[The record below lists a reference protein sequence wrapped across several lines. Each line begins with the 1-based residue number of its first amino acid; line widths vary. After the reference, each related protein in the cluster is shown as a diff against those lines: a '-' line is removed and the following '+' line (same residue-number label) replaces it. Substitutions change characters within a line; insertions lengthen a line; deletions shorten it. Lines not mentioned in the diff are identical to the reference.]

1 MYNINRGDL
10 HMKPRVFV
18 SSTFYDLRYIR
29 EDLANFIR
37 AHDFEPIMFEEG
49 DIGYTPGKPLD
60 NSCYEAMRNSDMAI
74 LIIGGQYGSAATGED
89 EKSESFA
96 SITKNEFKN
105 AVDGN
110 VPVFCFIDSSVQV
123 EYEIYKLNK
132 EKLNNDKESI
142 QFRTVKNINVFKF
155 VHEIYEIG
163 NIPITSFNKV
173 EEIKDY
179 MGKQWAD
186 MFKKYLEYL
195 KSKNNSEKL
204 NSTVDDMKKILKQM
218 QTMINT
224 IGKDTIKNQN
234 DYKKLIDE
242 QTVVELERVADIIV
256 ESIKIEE
263 TDLSKDEII
272 DHIFYSLEN
281 FVNKINFV
289 DVFEKHNFKYDSIKK
304 EIMDDLWMPLT
315 DIIKVRE
322 LNLSPFIGNQDII
335 FKYFKDRTYFDKL
348 KSIVSEEKYYKR
360 LFEYDFE

>member
-18 SSTFYDLRYIR
+18 SSTFYDLKYIR

-96 SITKNEFKN
+96 SITRNEFRN
-105 AVDGN
+105 AIDEN

-132 EKLNNDKESI
+132 EKLNENEESI

-155 VHEIYEIG
+155 IHEIYDIG
-163 NIPITSFNKV
+163 NIPINPFNRV

-186 MFKKYLEYL
+186 MFKKYLAYL

-204 NSTVDDMKKILKQM
+204 SSTVDDMNTILKQM
-218 QTMINT
+218 KVMINK
-224 IGKDTIKNQN
+224 IGEVTIKNQN

-242 QTVVELERVADIIV
+242 QTIVELESIADIIV
-256 ESIKIEE
+256 ESITIEK
-263 TDLSKDEII
+263 TDVSKNNII
-272 DHIFYSLEN
+272 YNLLNSLKN
-281 FVNKINFV
+281 
-289 DVFEKHNFKYDSIKK
+289 
-304 EIMDDLWMPLT
+304 IMNYLNSQDDIRPNN
-315 DIIKVRE
+315 IKVIDDKVNSIFE
-322 LNLSPFIGNQDII
+322 TLDKKNINMTHLNLSLLLNNEMF
-335 FKYFKDRTYFDKL
+335 FKYLNDQTYFDKL
-348 KSIVSEEKYYKR
+348 ESILSEEKYFKR
-360 LFEYDFE
+360 LFK

>member
-1 MYNINRGDL
+1 
-10 HMKPRVFV
+10 MKPRVFV

-60 NSCYEAMRNSDMAI
+60 DSCYEAMRNSDMAI

-96 SITKNEFKN
+96 SITRNEFKN

-123 EYEIYKLNK
+123 EYEIYKLNRD
-132 EKLNNDKESI
+132 KLTENEESI
-142 QFRTVKNINVFKF
+142 LFRTVKNINVFKF
-155 VHEIYEIG
+155 IQEIYEIG

-204 NSTVDDMKKILKQM
+204 NSTVDDMNTILKQM
-218 QTMINT
+218 KMMINK
-224 IGKDTIKNQN
+224 IGEDTIKDQN

-242 QTVVELERVADIIV
+242 QTIVELERVADIIV
-256 ESIKIEE
+256 DSIESVE

-272 DHIFYSLEN
+272 DQILNSLKN
-281 FVNKINFV
+281 YVDKVDFVNN
-289 DVFEKHNFKYDSIKK
+289 FEKPDIKASDK
-304 EIMDDLWMPLT
+304 HSAVIDNILMPL
-315 DIIKVRE
+315 DANNIKVHRF
-322 LNLSPFIGNQDII
+322 NLSLFIDNQDLI
-335 FKYFKDRTYFDKL
+335 FKYFNDQTYFNKL
-348 KSIVSEEKYYKR
+348 KAILSDEKYYKR
-360 LFEYDFE
+360 LFD

>member
-60 NSCYEAMRNSDMAI
+60 DSCYEAMRNSDMAI

-96 SITKNEFKN
+96 SITRNEFKN

-123 EYEIYKLNK
+123 EYEIYKLNRD
-132 EKLNNDKESI
+132 KLTENEESI
-142 QFRTVKNINVFKF
+142 LFRTVKNINVFKF
-155 VHEIYEIG
+155 IQEIYEIG

-204 NSTVDDMKKILKQM
+204 NSTVDDMNTILKQM
-218 QTMINT
+218 KMMINK
-224 IGKDTIKNQN
+224 IGEDTIKDQN

-242 QTVVELERVADIIV
+242 QTIVELERVADIIV
-256 ESIKIEE
+256 DSIESVE

-272 DHIFYSLEN
+272 DQILNSLKN
-281 FVNKINFV
+281 YVDKVDFVNN
-289 DVFEKHNFKYDSIKK
+289 FEKPDIKASDK
-304 EIMDDLWMPLT
+304 HSAVIDNILMPL
-315 DIIKVRE
+315 DANNIKVHRF
-322 LNLSPFIGNQDII
+322 NLSLFIDNQDLI
-335 FKYFKDRTYFDKL
+335 FKYFNDQTYFNKL
-348 KSIVSEEKYYKR
+348 KAILSDEKYYKR
-360 LFEYDFE
+360 LFD